1 VSRRQQLLL
10 ETFAL
15 TGGLPVAAMRSAK
28 WFETAAAA
36 QSQDLQF
43 WWLEQ
48 QRLQAARQPVNQLW
62 QEELLEKSLCPALA
76 AEERHLKI
84 ACSQAAPAQ
93 SQSWRRRRQSRN
105 CPAIEPNGQKVTF
118 S

>member
-1 VSRRQQLLL
+1 LLL

-15 TGGLPVAAMRSAK
+15 TGGLPVAAMWSAK

-48 QRLQAARQPVNQLW
+48 QRLQAARQPVNQ
-62 QEELLEKSLCPALA
+62 
-76 AEERHLKI
+76 
-84 ACSQAAPAQ
+84 
-93 SQSWRRRRQSRN
+93 
-105 CPAIEPNGQKVTF
+105 
-118 S
+118 